1 MDSAGPARGKIT
13 SYQDLIVWQRSMQ
26 LIEELNPALLRLPRY
41 EMFALNTQIR
51 KSALS
56 ILSNI
61 SEGHDRR
68 STSEFLYFLGIA
80 RGSLAEL
87 QTQIHVAG
95 RLKYWSGEEVKS
107 FLSHTV
113 EISKMLN
120 ALIKS
125 LERGN

>member
-1 MDSAGPARGKIT
+1 M
-13 SYQDLIVWQRSMQ
+13 DLIEH
-26 LIEELNPALLRLPRY
+26 LHPALMTLPRH
-41 EMFALNTQIR
+41 ELFALTSQMR

-56 ILSNI
+56 VPSNI

-68 STSEFLYFLGIA
+68 STNEFLYFLGIA

-95 RLKYWSGEEVKS
+95 RLQYWSPDKVKQ
-107 FLSHTV
+107 FLARTV

-120 ALIKS
+120 ALMKS
-125 LERGN
+125 LERGK